1 MRDSGLGYKSGQSN
15 YYEMESPANILYR
28 EAQTF
33 SHSLVWLAVLCIT
46 FSSVYFALPP
56 LFELTGDK
64 PPTTVIVVASSIFLT
79 MGFILPVLLLAIKLR
94 IQVRDDGLYIRVIP
108 FQSSFKKI
116 SLADLQNCEPYE
128 QKEKEENKL
137 GLRYAISKKAYSL
150 GGKRGIKLEF
160 KNGQTIMIESK
171 RQEKIIQ
178 AIKNASNKNL

>member
-1 MRDSGLGYKSGQSN
+1 M
-15 YYEMESPANILYR
+15 
-28 EAQTF
+28 
-33 SHSLVWLAVLCIT
+33 
-46 FSSVYFALPP
+46 
-56 LFELTGDK
+56 TGDRA
-64 PPTTVIVVASSIFLT
+64 PTATIVVASSIFLAI
-79 MGFILPVLLLAIKLR
+79 GFILPVLLLTIKLR

-116 SLADLQNCEPYE
+116 SLADLKNCEPYE

-160 KNGQTIMIESK
+160 KNGQTIMLESK

-178 AIKNASNKNL
+178 AIKNVSNKNI

>member
-1 MRDSGLGYKSGQSN
+1 
-15 YYEMESPANILYR
+15 MEGPANILYR

-33 SHSLVWLAVLCIT
+33 SHSFVWLVVLCIT
-46 FSSVYFALPP
+46 FGSVYFALPP
-56 LFELTGDK
+56 LFELTGDRV
-64 PPTTVIVVASSIFLT
+64 PTTTIVVASSIFLAI
-79 MGFILPVLLLAIKLR
+79 GFILPVLLLTIKLR

-116 SLADLQNCEPYE
+116 SLEDLQNCESYE

-137 GLRYAISKKAYSL
+137 GLRYALSKKAYSL

-160 KNGQTIMIESK
+160 KNGQTIMLESK

-178 AIKNASNKNL
+178 AIKDVSNKNI

>member
-1 MRDSGLGYKSGQSN
+1 
-15 YYEMESPANILYR
+15 MESPTNILYR

-46 FSSVYFALPP
+46 FSSVYFALPL
-56 LFELTGDK
+56 LFEMTGDRS
-64 PPTTVIVVASSIFLT
+64 PTTTLVIASSIFLAI
-79 MGFILPVLLLAIKLR
+79 GFILPVLLLAIKLR
-94 IQVRDDGLYIRVIP
+94 IQVRDDGLYIRVVP

-128 QKEKEENKL
+128 KMEKGENKL

-160 KNGQTIMIESK
+160 KNGQTILLESK

-178 AIKNASNKNL
+178 AIKDVSNKNI